1 MLLKYLPLSEFDTA
15 SQAPFRHT
23 EFLPQRLFCPRSLYA
38 LSLHLFTLLDFFFF
52 LSCRAL
58 CSIYLLCEVFLA
70 LSRQSWCLSLPESS
84 TYLYFRVIYK
94 NRNCFLICLS
104 FPFSYDLLED
114 RNSVSL
120 IFLFPVPIA
129 VSEGT
134 QGTWWGQSQVE
145 KERKESKREK

>member
-15 SQAPFRHT
+15 SQVPFRHT
-23 EFLPQRLFCPRSLYA
+23 EFLPQRLFCPRSSMHWVSI
-38 LSLHLFTLLDFFFF
+38 SLRFWIFFF
-52 LSCRAL
+52 SCRAL
-58 CSIYLLCEVFLA
+58 CSIHLLCEVFLA
-70 LSRQSWCLSLPESS
+70 LSRQSWCLSRPESS

-94 NRNCFLICLS
+94 NCNCFLICLS

-114 RNSVSL
+114 RNSVLL

-134 QGTWWGQSQVE
+134 QRTWWGQSQVE

>member
-1 MLLKYLPLSEFDTA
+1 M
-15 SQAPFRHT
+15 T
-23 EFLPQRLFCPRSLYA
+23 ESNT
-38 LSLHLFTLLDFFFF
+38 H
-52 LSCRAL
+52 
-58 CSIYLLCEVFLA
+58 LLCEVFLA
-70 LSRQSWCLSLPESS
+70 LSRQSWCLSRPESS

-114 RNSVSL
+114 RNSVLL

-134 QGTWWGQSQVE
+134 QGTWWGQSQVKRRGRKVKE
-145 KERKESKREK
+145 KSKREGQRHIPGCSAADRNPASSFWSSTSMTMCFAPDILYLKPQTEGIN